1 MPHKGV
7 ELQAGLFKETMDNNI
22 GYLLS
27 SFSVDEMLRPF
38 RERAGKPIGTD
49 LRKPRGFWDLD
60 LPGSSAGR
68 FLMGAGNTLRW
79 QEHAE
84 LRRWLNEIVDG
95 IAECRQPNG
104 YIMAYPEESIFHS
117 ARAGYTRAWVTHGLI
132 EAGYAGNTKA
142 FDLLRG
148 YYDWF
153 DKCPHLPK
161 LMRGTSQGVQGMI
174 ANTRMYFTPQGKPL
188 DLQVIQRYYQEN
200 YWLEG
205 LAKRDEEMVWQYPYD
220 RPHNYLITDFEA
232 YLDLY
237 RATGDK
243 RYLDAVLGAWQLYHD
258 NWEHVGGSIAI
269 TEFGE
274 FPPKSYRLKE
284 QFLFCET
291 GELCGSSFWAFLN
304 QRLHL
309 LDSAQEKYVTEIEK
323 SIYNVGIANQVD
335 TRGLMYHARLVGLKG
350 DMMVSICDNSCCE
363 GQGTRLLGAIPE
375 FLYSIVP
382 EGRDAGLFVDMF
394 APSSIRW
401 SQAG

>member
-1 MPHKGV
+1 
-7 ELQAGLFKETMDNNI
+7 
-22 GYLLS
+22 
-27 SFSVDEMLRPF
+27 
-38 RERAGKPIGTD
+38 
-49 LRKPRGFWDLD
+49 
-60 LPGSSAGR
+60 
-68 FLMGAGNTLRW
+68 
-79 QEHAE
+79 
-84 LRRWLNEIVDG
+84 
-95 IAECRQPNG
+95 
-104 YIMAYPEESIFHS
+104 MAYPEESIFHS